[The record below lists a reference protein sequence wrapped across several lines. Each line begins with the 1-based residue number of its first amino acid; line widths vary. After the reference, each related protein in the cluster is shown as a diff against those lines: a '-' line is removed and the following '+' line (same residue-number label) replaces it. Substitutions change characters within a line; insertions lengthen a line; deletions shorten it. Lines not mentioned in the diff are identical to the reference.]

1 MSFRILRERISRIVS
16 ALLLTAGLAAGDAD
30 ASELLDP
37 LPVRDGFLLTQGF
50 LQPGG
55 WSAEIPES
63 QWKLEVT
70 STSANS
76 FAKSRLFAES
86 LRELDDEAVSIRSAA
101 DQFKGPLFV
110 VDGEVQTTT
119 FRAVRSYGDGFRFAI
134 DLPVVSYHGGWADEI
149 IEGFHEAFE
158 LRDDERPFASQDDY
172 FVRVPGRTFDASN
185 GMMGSEIGDVAVHGA
200 WSRPYRGSETLRWG
214 IVTSLELPTGD
225 ASTLRGSG
233 SPDASI
239 GLMASRTGRRLTAHA
254 SAFMTRLGEHE
265 TLGTP
270 AQFVSSGSAGI
281 GWKAT
286 GSTALLL
293 QAGTWESPLRDL
305 GFEELSDAV
314 WQVTVALRHMINDRT
329 AIHIAVG
336 ENVKSFENSS
346 DLVVQI
352 GLTKR
357 SKRW

>member
-1 MSFRILRERISRIVS
+1 MSRRGSPVGILRIGS
-16 ALLLTAGLAAGDAD
+16 ALLLAAGLAGGEAG

-55 WSAEIPES
+55 WSPAAQHS
-63 QWKLEVT
+63 QWKLELT

-86 LRELDDEAVSIRSAA
+86 LRELDDESVSIRHAA
-101 DQFKGPLFV
+101 DRFNGPLFV

-134 DLPVVSYHGGWADEI
+134 ELPVMSYEGGWADEV
-149 IEGFHEAFE
+149 IEGFHEAFG
-158 LRDDERPFASQDDY
+158 LRDDERPFARQDDY
-172 FVRVPGRTFDASN
+172 FVRVPGRTFDATN
-185 GMMGSEIGDVAVHGA
+185 GMVGSEIGDIALHGA
-200 WSRPYRGSETLRWG
+200 WSRPYRGSETVRWG
-214 IVTSLELPTGD
+214 VVTSLELPTGD

-233 SPDASI
+233 SADASF
-239 GLMASRTGRRLTAHA
+239 GLMASHTGRRMTAHA

-270 AQFVSSGSAGI
+270 VQFVSSGSAGI

-286 GSTALLL
+286 GSTAVLL
-293 QAGTWESPLRDL
+293 QAGTWESPLREL
-305 GFEELSDAV
+305 GFAELSDAI
-314 WQVTVALRHMINDRT
+314 WQVTVALRHMITDRT

-352 GLTKR
+352 GLTRLPKR
-357 SKRW
+357 R